1 MPEPAWG
8 RAQRTGDFAVRYSR
22 DPITLSLFDLLKAG
36 PGPSSSHTIG
46 PMAAGADFA
55 RKTAALAP
63 EIQAG
68 AGGVRVRLFGSL
80 SATGKGHGT
89 GPAVVSG
96 LAGCAPDAC
105 APALLQRAADPDALM
120 FLTLPQGRNISIGPQ
135 IIEYGPVRHKHP
147 FNNTLIIELLDAP
160 YPLRRNGQD
169 ASAQPAGR
177 TDCRSLPRDE
187 SGRSPAGAGNVL
199 FSAEYY
205 STGGGFIRRKG
216 AKREKRCRP
225 PHPYADMKE
234 FRARCAESGLG
245 LDELLMEN
253 ETALTGK
260 RPADVTA
267 ELDKMLAIM
276 RDTVLRGCSA
286 SGALPGNIGLR
297 RKAAVLHERAR
308 SLAPFDRALC
318 LFNAY
323 AYAAAEEN
331 AAGGLVVTAPTC
343 GASGVVPAVLM
354 FMEEQLGLDLKARRR
369 GLAAAA
375 LIGFIAKHNAG
386 IAGAEVGCQGEIGVA
401 SAMAA
406 AMLAHARGFSV
417 QVVENAAEIA
427 LEHHLGLTCDPV
439 GGYVQI
445 PCIERNAVGAVTAY
459 NAALIACN
467 ENPASHKVSY
477 DEVLRAMSEIGRDM
491 NAKYKETAAGGL
503 AVCLVEC

>member
-1 MPEPAWG
+1 
-8 RAQRTGDFAVRYSR
+8 VRHSS
-22 DPITLSLFDLLKAG
+22 DSIQLSLFDLLKAG

-55 RKTAALAP
+55 RKAAALDAA
-63 EIQAG
+63 IQARAEG
-68 AGGVRVRLFGSL
+68 LRVLLLGSL

-89 GPAVVSG
+89 GPAVIGG
-96 LAGCAPDAC
+96 LMGFTPDAC
-105 APALLQRAADPDALM
+105 PPALLSEAARPETCFLALM
-120 FLTLPQGRNISIGPQ
+120 NGKKIPLGPQ
-135 IIEYGPVRHKHP
+135 VVEYGPVRHKHP

-160 YPLRRNGQD
+160 YPPAD
-169 ASAQPAGR
+169 ADAAGE
-177 TDCRSLPRDE
+177 T
-187 SGRSPAGAGNVL
+187 L
-199 FSAEYY
+199 FSVEYY
-205 STGGGFIRRKG
+205 STGGGFIRWKG
-216 AKREKRCRP
+216 MKQEKRHGP
-225 PHPYADMKE
+225 PHPYADMRQ

-260 RPADVTA
+260 SPADIIA
-267 ELDKMLAIM
+267 KLDAMLEIM
-276 RDTVLRGCSA
+276 RETVVRGCA
-286 SGALPGNIGLR
+286 ATGILPGSIGLR
-297 RKAAVLHERAR
+297 RKAAVLYDRAR
-308 SLAPFDRALC
+308 SLGPFDRALS

-331 AAGGLVVTAPTC
+331 AAGGLIVTAPTC

-354 FMEEQLGLDLKARRR
+354 FMEEQLGLDLNARRK
-369 GLAAAA
+369 GLTAAA
-375 LIGFIAKHNAG
+375 LVGFIAKHNAG

-406 AMLAHARGFSV
+406 AMLAHARGYSV

-427 LEHHLGLTCDPV
+427 MEHHLGLTCDPV

-445 PCIERNAVGAVTAY
+445 PCIERNAVGAITAY

-467 ENPASHKVSY
+467 ENPVSHKVSY
-477 DEVLRAMSEIGRDM
+477 DEVLRAMAEIGRDM

-503 AVCLVEC
+503 AVCMVEC

>member
-1 MPEPAWG
+1 
-8 RAQRTGDFAVRYSR
+8 VRHSN

-55 RKTAALAP
+55 GRAAALAP
-63 EIQAG
+63 DIQAA
-68 AGGVRVRLFGSL
+68 AGGLRVRLLGSL

-89 GPAVVSG
+89 GPAVVGG
-96 LAGCAPDAC
+96 LTGCAPDAC
-105 APALLQRAADPDALM
+105 APSLLRRAADPRASL
-120 FLTLPQGRNISIGPQ
+120 FLTLPKGRNIPLGPQ
-135 IIEYGPVRHKHP
+135 SIEYGPVRHKHP

-160 YPLRRNGQD
+160 YP
-169 ASAQPAGR
+169 PVR
-177 TDCRSLPRDE
+177 TGSD
-187 SGRSPAGAGNVL
+187 SPAYDAGDKGRRLPPPDGTGQVQACTDAAVDIGNVL
-199 FSAEYY
+199 FSMEYY
-205 STGGGFIRRKG
+205 STGGGFIRWKG
-216 AKREKRCRP
+216 MKREKQRRP
-225 PHPYADMKE
+225 PHPYADMKA
-234 FRARCAESGLG
+234 FKARCAESGLG
-245 LDELLMEN
+245 LDELLIEN
-253 ETALTGK
+253 ETALTGE
-260 RPADVTA
+260 RPEDIVAK
-267 ELDKMLAIM
+267 LDKMLAIM

-286 SGALPGNIGLR
+286 AGTLPGSIGLR

-331 AAGGLVVTAPTC
+331 AAGGLIVTAPTC

-445 PCIERNAVGAVTAY
+445 PCIERNAVGAITAY

-467 ENPASHKVSY
+467 ENPVSHKVSY
-477 DEVLRAMSEIGRDM
+477 DEVLRAMAEIGRDM

>member
-1 MPEPAWG
+1 
-8 RAQRTGDFAVRYSR
+8 VRHSN

-55 RKTAALAP
+55 RRAAALAP
-63 EIQAG
+63 EIQAA
-68 AGGVRVRLFGSL
+68 AGGLRVRLLGSL

-89 GPAVVSG
+89 GPAVVGG
-96 LAGCAPDAC
+96 LTGCPPDAC
-105 APALLQRAADPDALM
+105 APSLLRRAADPHAASL
-120 FLTLPQGRNISIGPQ
+120 FLTLPKGRNIPLGPRN
-135 IIEYGPVRHKHP
+135 IEYGPIRHKHP
-147 FNNTLIIELLDAP
+147 FNNTLIIELLDAS
-160 YPLRRNGQD
+160 YPPQRDGPDSPVCGAEREGRRPPPPPDGPVQSSVD
-169 ASAQPAGR
+169 AAAAG
-177 TDCRSLPRDE
+177 
-187 SGRSPAGAGNVL
+187 GNVL
-199 FSAEYY
+199 FSVEYY
-205 STGGGFIRRKG
+205 STGGGFIRWKG
-216 AKREKRCRP
+216 MKREKQRKP

-234 FRARCAESGLG
+234 FKARCAESGLG

-260 RPADVTA
+260 SPADIVA
-267 ELDKMLAIM
+267 ELDNMLGIM
-276 RDTVLRGCSA
+276 RDTVLRGCA
-286 SGALPGNIGLR
+286 AAGTLPGSIGLR

-331 AAGGLVVTAPTC
+331 AAGGLIVTAPTC
-343 GASGVVPAVLM
+343 GASGVVPAVLL

-445 PCIERNAVGAVTAY
+445 PCIERNAVGAITAY

-467 ENPASHKVSY
+467 ENPVSHKVSY
-477 DEVLRAMSEIGRDM
+477 DEVLRAMAEIGRDM
-491 NAKYKETAAGGL
+491 NAKYKETAGGGL